1 MKKIIFKILG
11 ISIGIILILFL
22 AWFVFLAFYPQLFM
36 GYDTDYD
43 KFDERI
49 RNEIVQRIDNYVEQ
63 NKRLPKSLSEIGFD
77 SDFY

>member
-1 MKKIIFKILG
+1 MEKKIFKILG
-11 ISIGIILILFL
+11 ITVGIVLILFL

-36 GYDTDYD
+36 GYDPDYD

-63 NKRLPKSLSEIGFD
+63 NKKAPKIFIGNRL
-77 SDFY
+77 

>member
-1 MKKIIFKILG
+1 MEKKIFKILG
-11 ISIGIILILFL
+11 ITVGIVLILFL

-36 GYDTDYD
+36 GYDPDYD

-49 RNEIVQRIDNYVEQ
+49 RNGIVQRIDNYVEQ

>member
-36 GYDTDYD
+36 GYDPDYD

-49 RNEIVQRIDNYVEQ
+49 RNEIVHRIDNYVEQ

-77 SDFY
+77 SDFC

>member
-36 GYDTDYD
+36 GYAPDYD

-49 RNEIVQRIDNYVEQ
+49 RNEIAQRIDNYVEQ

>member
-1 MKKIIFKILG
+1 MEKKIFKILG
-11 ISIGIILILFL
+11 ITVGIVLILFL

-36 GYDTDYD
+36 GYDPDYD